1 MQFLLYTLDI
11 IGSAIKTKNKKEYSE
26 QIPAPSAVEGP
37 YRTMP
42 IPIIYN
48 IEVDKIFC
56 PSGNSYISQNIFIL
70 PSQNCYI

>member
-11 IGSAIKTKNKKEYSE
+11 IGSTIETWKEYSE

-56 PSGNSYISQNIFIL
+56 PSGNSYISQNIVIL
-70 PSQNCYI
+70 PSQNSYI

>member
-11 IGSAIKTKNKKEYSE
+11 IGSTIETWKEYSK